1 MKTIKAALFTATL
14 LTLSATHALADGY
27 PATPLL
33 STSKTVMDEN
43 ISYPTKGNAKVNA
56 LIVTIAPGEKTELHQ
71 HGVPLFIYV
80 LDGEVTVD
88 YGDRGKKVFK
98 KGDSYMEA
106 MAVDHTGINVSES
119 PVQILAVY
127 MSADGAQDVIPAK

>member
-1 MKTIKAALFTATL
+1 
-14 LTLSATHALADGY
+14 
-27 PATPLL
+27 
-33 STSKTVMDEN
+33 MDEA
-43 ISYPTKGNAKVNA
+43 IAYPTTGNAKINA
-56 LIVTIAPGEKTELHQ
+56 LIVSIAPGEKTEVHH

-80 LDGEVTVD
+80 IDGEVTVD

-106 MAVDHTGINVSES
+106 MAVDHAGINVSGS
-119 PVQILAVY
+119 PVQLLAVY